1 MSLDFNY
8 KACTERNEP
17 IIWTDDQGDD
27 RLCGWFESIIW
38 ATLITGCQVDDP
50 VFLPRLR
57 QYEIANG
64 ALCNPPKPEHLD
76 EALARGVIQADTFTK
91 DGYISAAS
99 VRRAA
104 GLKTNVA
111 KESDAKWRA
120 KLARIVAEEA
130 ERTIRREREL
140 ADISAALAFRDQ
152 QTQGA

>member
-17 IIWTDDQGDD
+17 IIWTDDEGEQ

-38 ATLITGCQVDDP
+38 TTLIVGCQVDDKE
-50 VFLPRLR
+50 FLPRLR
-57 QYEIANG
+57 QYEIATG
-64 ALCNPPKPEHLD
+64 ALCHPPQPEHRE
-76 EALARGVIQADTFTK
+76 EALRRGVIQPDTFTK
-91 DGYISAAS
+91 DGYLSAAS
-99 VRRAA
+99 VKRAS

-130 ERTIRREREL
+130 ERTLRRE
-140 ADISAALAFRDQ
+140 
-152 QTQGA
+152 QGK